1 MFSIP
6 TYLERSPIHGMGV
19 HAAVPIAKGEII
31 WTFTP
36 GVDWEIEPEVM
47 EQFPEPFQERLRAYS
62 YLDESG
68 LYVLCGDNAR
78 FMNHSDT
85 PNCDDSGGQHTVAM
99 RDIEEGEELTCDYRT
114 FDLESRDK
122 DGALYPANGR

>member
-19 HAAVPIAKGEII
+19 HAAVAIAKGDVI

-36 GVDWEIEPEVM
+36 EVDWKIEPAVM
-47 EQFPEPFQERLRAYS
+47 DQFPEPFQERLRAYS

-68 LYVLCGDNAR
+68 FYILCGDNAR

-85 PNCDDSGGQHTVAM
+85 PNCDDTGGKHTVAL
-99 RDIEEGEELTCDYRT
+99 RDIDEGEELTCDYRT
-114 FDLESRDK
+114 FDVELRDK
-122 DGALYPANGR
+122 EGALYPSNGR